1 MAGIKQAGEYV
12 KKKVGNV
19 KAEELVCMTQA
30 HEFWGVGCRWD
41 GGCKAEGKKERRMG
55 EL

>member
-19 KAEELVCMTQA
+19 KAEELVGMSHGHQL
-30 HEFWGVGCRWD
+30 GRWTEGD
-41 GGCKAEGKKERRMG
+41 WEVLAERE
-55 EL
+55 